1 MKFGLGWFR
10 GLTPQQQQSV
20 DEVKET
26 LIKCGI
32 PSDGAQI
39 FSGKYLTTSVFLF
52 FIFYFKAA
60 ASHSSCRRDIIFNT
74 IIILF
79 WIICS
84 S

>member
-1 MKFGLGWFR
+1 MERVFSKLR
-10 GLTPQQQQSV
+10 DTTTV

-26 LIKCGI
+26 LIKCRI

-39 FSGKYLTTSVFLF
+39 FSGKYPTTFVFLF
-52 FIFYFKAA
+52 YIFYFKAA
-60 ASHSSCRRDIIFNT
+60 ASYSSCRREIIFNT